1 MSTPSPPLPL
11 NAQSEMSAQLRTLPC
26 WNADNDT
33 VVCISE
39 WRLGLLASACYCP
52 GLSTLLGNLLY
63 PTAHSGKK
71 NSLKDMDL
79 YSEGASHEIYSVPL
93 PSLLTDRSPKDVVGI
108 CKHLGLLMIAVELR
122 DHDSSNSATLHLN
135 PSSLQEFTKATKAY
149 ILAGSRRDLKPLR
162 HLTEDRVQ
170 GLLLQPG
177 SSFFSNTIELSHVA
191 KQEELPLSARPGFSV
206 PSRLASLQWEM
217 ENHFVLCLLTNKKSP
232 AVDLRMF
239 ASTLMQKDC
248 GSHLVVVAEE
258 AYVQKLKDAGHTVNH
273 GNNAVHFVV
282 GSPLDV
288 STLQQARVEHCR
300 CCALFT
306 VNPNPDAK
314 EPALWDKDTILCLRV
329 LEGISHDNGGPI
341 PVVVELLEESNVQF
355 VSLEE
360 EEEEEEEELHLSL
373 PYALGQVTTM
383 GMLDVL
389 LSASYFDAAGA
400 SIAESILKS
409 VSVKVEPASDLP
421 HHMTTFGDAFGHFLA
436 KGRLCVAVK
445 RLQTSDNIYSS
456 PRYFP
461 ITAPHQ
467 ELKLR
472 RESDLLVVVT

>member
-1 MSTPSPPLPL
+1 MSTPLPSPPLPSPPLPL
-11 NAQSEMSAQLRTLPC
+11 NAQSEMSVQLRTLPC

-63 PTAHSGKK
+63 PTTHSGKK
-71 NSLKDMDL
+71 NSSEDMVL
-79 YSEGASHEIYSVPL
+79 YSEGASLKIHSIQVPPSLVGKSPKEVLFVFQQFGLLVIAVKQESQIHINPAGL
-93 PSLLTDRSPKDVVGI
+93 PSL
-108 CKHLGLLMIAVELR
+108 
-122 DHDSSNSATLHLN
+122 DSASAAYVLARRNSTLH
-135 PSSLQEFTKATKAY
+135 
-149 ILAGSRRDLKPLR
+149 
-162 HLTEDRVQ
+162 
-170 GLLLQPG
+170 
-177 SSFFSNTIELSHVA
+177 
-191 KQEELPLSARPGFSV
+191 PLSALTETRAQAILHGLESTVWLQEVGSEMPDSKGDLLVSV
-206 PSRLASLQWEM
+206 ESPLATSAAVDQTGLK
-217 ENHFVLCLLTNKKSP
+217 NHYVLCLLTNTNSP
-232 AVDLRMF
+232 AVDLRPF
-239 ASTLMQKDC
+239 TSLLLHHHSSC
-248 GSHLVVVAEE
+248 HLVVVAKDT
-258 AYVQKLKDAGHTVNH
+258 YVQKLKDAGHTVNH

-409 VSVKVEPASDLP
+409 VCVKVEPASDLP
-421 HHMTTFGDAFGHFLA
+421 HHMTTFGDAFGHFLT

-445 RLQTSDNIYSS
+445 RLQANRSIQ
-456 PRYFP
+456 RYFP
-461 ITAPHQ
+461 IFVPQPNLMLERT
-467 ELKLR
+467 
-472 RESDLLVVVT
+472 SDLLLVIT